1 MLMQKN
7 TLIRKLRL
15 ISKFMTSRIREQ
27 IIKIYILGYQI
38 MKFGQLIEFNI
49 RNIAKMQKLRQE
61 D

>member
-1 MLMQKN
+1 
-7 TLIRKLRL
+7 
-15 ISKFMTSRIREQ
+15 MTSRIREQ